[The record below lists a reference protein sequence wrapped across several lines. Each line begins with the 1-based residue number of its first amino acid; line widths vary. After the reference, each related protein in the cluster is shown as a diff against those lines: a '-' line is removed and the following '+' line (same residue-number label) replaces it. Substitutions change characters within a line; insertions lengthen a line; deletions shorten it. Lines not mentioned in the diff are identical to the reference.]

1 MRRLFPSLTPLALV
15 LALAPLSAAQ
25 APQTT
30 EVSHDYSAS
39 VPATGVERVFVEIPE
54 AGITVRTAPVSEI
67 SLTGRARRGFRN
79 EKQRKEA
86 QVMVDDT
93 SVEIVVDGTT
103 ATVRRRYGPNAQS
116 RTAKGSHTAFEFSLT
131 IPESL
136 GLRVRMKGGEI
147 DAAGSLG
154 HVDIGLGA
162 GDVKVVMP
170 KSSVKELIARARIGD
185 LDLNLGDRIVE
196 KEGVM
201 AGKVNYLNEGG
212 SHVVSVLVTTGDVS
226 IELTR

>member
-1 MRRLFPSLTPLALV
+1 MRRLLPSLIVPALLIAFSPV
-15 LALAPLSAAQ
+15 LAAQ
-25 APQTT
+25 APQTA
-30 EVSHDYSAS
+30 EVRHEYASS
-39 VPATGVERVFVEIPE
+39 VPATGIERVIIEMPS
-54 AGITVRTAPVSEI
+54 AGITIRTAQTSEI

-79 EKQRKEA
+79 EKQRKDA
-86 QVMVDDT
+86 QLMVDDS
-93 SVEIVVDGTT
+93 SVELAVDGTT
-103 ATVRRRYGPNAQS
+103 ATVRRKYGPAAQS

-131 IPESL
+131 IPEST
-136 GLRVRMKGGEI
+136 GLRIRMKGGEI

-154 HVDIGLGA
+154 HVDIGLRA
-162 GDVKVVMP
+162 GNVKLVMP
-170 KSSVKELIARARIGD
+170 KSSVKELLARARIGD